1 MRGIEKSVI
10 FAATLWEVGG
20 VVKSPEFG
28 YKRVCEFPFEVWEN
42 DTKRLI
48 ITRIGLAS
56 SSLAFAWAAQRYAFD
71 EAINIGSVGAAD
83 SSLGR
88 EDIGRYFDI
97 TKVSCIEPYCETHF
111 ELPVLGGIET
121 ATLATTSRPV
131 STLEE
136 RAYAAKFGRVADMEG
151 RRIPRS
157 CICAKSFRISRPS
170 ATFTRAFW
178 RFVRLSKNSKIF
190 GSENIKSCL
199 DVPAPSVIGKNE
211 KR

>member
-20 VVKSPEFG
+20 VVKSPKFG
-28 YKRVCEFPFEVWEN
+28 YRRVCEFPFEVWEN
-42 DTKRLI
+42 DTKRLV

-56 SSLAFAWAAQRYAFD
+56 SSLAFAWAAQRFTFD

-88 EDIGRYFDI
+88 GDIGKYFDI

-111 ELPVLGGIET
+111 ELSVLGGIET

-151 RRIPRS
+151 WALAQAAQAYSKKLYMRKILSDFSPECDIHAS
-157 CICAKSFRISRPS
+157 ILAVCAALEKLEN
-170 ATFTRAFW
+170 FW
-178 RFVRLSKNSKIF
+178 V
-190 GSENIKSCL
+190 
-199 DVPAPSVIGKNE
+199 
-211 KR
+211 